1 MSNQN
6 DNGCAFPARR
16 GVSALAAVRRLRRAR
31 PVRQVHN
38 AAPCGALRLHW
49 RRRAAARRRRLPEH
63 CGQHRVYQSIADN
76 KGYAVPPT
84 AKRRPHAD
92 RPDRSVQANAS
103 QTYCEL
109 GSMSTQPHV
118 GRGVAVRTA
127 DSGDGRGGVPL
138 VRMVVPVLVPTIRR
152 LWQSYSIVCSACVH
166 SAGSADLSTPAAV
179 STGTCRSIRGYLR
192 VLRGP

>member
-1 MSNQN
+1 VPAPSGRSTTLHHAAHF
-6 DNGCAFPARR
+6 GCI
-16 GVSALAAVRRLRRAR
+16 GAAVPLLIG
-31 PVRQVHN
+31 
-38 AAPCGALRLHW
+38 GA
-49 RRRAAARRRRLPEH
+49 
-63 CGQHRVYQSIADN
+63 YQSIADNIGSTRATDN

-166 SAGSADLSTPAAV
+166 SAGSAD
-179 STGTCRSIRGYLR
+179 R
-192 VLRGP
+192 VWAHLPP